1 MKTKLLASTLILC
14 VVAMCLVGC
23 TSSSGGGGTNINNG
37 IITNNSQSDNSSTT
51 ENNKEYEKIFSER
64 YIIATPSFFVTP
76 NKASFVK
83 IEKTDDGSEYIYRQ
97 DFGYR
102 NDIVEQ
108 MSEMIYYSTSEMSD
122 TEKQTFEA
130 NMKAAFS
137 KFDNADCCSV
147 TYQQL
152 NNYFLIK
159 AEYKDVHTSSALAEL
174 YSLETTESTSP
185 ISMEKTE
192 SNLLAK
198 GFIKQ

>member
-1 MKTKLLASTLILC
+1 MKTKLSALTLILC
-14 VVAMCLVGC
+14 VVMMCLVGC
-23 TSSSGGGGTNINNG
+23 TSSGGGGTNINNG
-37 IITNNSQSDNSSTT
+37 ITTNNSQIDNSSTA
-51 ENNKEYEKIFSER
+51 ESNKEYDKIFSER
-64 YIIATPSFFVTP
+64 YIIATPSFFMTP

-102 NDIVEQ
+102 DDIVEQ
-108 MSEMIYYSTSEMSD
+108 MSEIIYYSTSEMSD
-122 TEKQTFEA
+122 TEKQTLEA

-174 YSLETTESTSP
+174 YSLEMTESTSP